1 MKFDMNDRS
10 IGTDNHIW
18 HTINVFDEEGKI
30 LDRVTQFDTETLLCT
45 FGTRRQVVAAGFCF
59 CPGYEHGYNE
69 LVRFLPAGLRLF
81 IVTGLFDEEGNFVE
95 GDQREKC
102 TKEFIDNYLKTVPKG
117 HTERR
122 VCKNSNCSACH
133 PAANKMSAHG

>member
-1 MKFDMNDRS
+1 MKFDINDKKG
-10 IGTDNHIW
+10 GTDTNIW
-18 HTINVFDEEGKI
+18 HGANVFDEEGKI

-45 FGTRRQVVAAGFCF
+45 FGARRQVVAAGFCF

-69 LVRFLPAGLRLF
+69 LVRFLPAGLRPF
-81 IVTGLFDEEGNFVE
+81 IVTGLLDDEGNFAE
-95 GDQREKC
+95 ADLRAQR

-122 VCKNSNCSACH
+122 ECKNTQCLVCY
-133 PAANKMSAHG
+133 PGANKKVA